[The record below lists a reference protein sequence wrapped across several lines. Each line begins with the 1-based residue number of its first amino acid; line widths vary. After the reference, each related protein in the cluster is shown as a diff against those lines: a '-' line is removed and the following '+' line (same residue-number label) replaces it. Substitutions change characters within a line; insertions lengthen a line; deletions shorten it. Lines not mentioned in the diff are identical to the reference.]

1 MRAFSQLLH
10 RLLPARPGRLRQ
22 AGVLGLNGRNLNIL
36 TAWNP
41 KPLYRLADDKLATK
55 ELCAQCG
62 LAVPQTFAVV
72 DHPVQV
78 RRLDR
83 LVGEHQ
89 QFVVKPVCGA
99 AGRGVVLVA
108 GRCGESFI
116 TVGGGTMSPENLR
129 YHLLEILGGTY
140 SLGGRA
146 DRAIIEQRIASH
158 SALAALAAGGTP
170 DVRIV
175 LYRGAPVMAMLR
187 LPTTRSSGRANLHQ
201 GALGVGLDLRTGSA
215 VAAVCEGRIVDRHTD
230 SGLAIGDIIM
240 PAWPEILAVA
250 EKLAAVI
257 ALGYLGVDIVLD
269 DRARPVVLEANGRPG
284 LTIQLANRCGLL
296 KKITERD
303 SEADGTERPG

>member
-1 MRAFSQLLH
+1 MRLFSTCQ
-10 RLLPARPGRLRQ
+10 RFLPAWPGRLRR
-22 AGVLGLNGRNLNIL
+22 AGVLGLNGRNLNVL

-55 ELCAQCG
+55 ELCAQYG
-62 LAVPQTFAVV
+62 IAVPQTFAVV

-83 LVGEHQ
+83 LVGSHSE
-89 QFVVKPVCGA
+89 FIVKPVRGA
-99 AGRGVVLVA
+99 GGRGVVLIT
-108 GRCGESFI
+108 GRSDRSFM
-116 TVGGGTMSPENLR
+116 TVGGTMSSADLR

-146 DRAIIEQRIASH
+146 DRAMIEQRIASH
-158 SALAALAAGGTP
+158 PALAAWSAGGTP

-175 LYRGAPVMAMLR
+175 LFRGAPIMAMLR
-187 LPTTRSSGRANLHQ
+187 LPTSRSAGRANLHQ

-215 VAAVCEGRIVDRHTD
+215 IAAVCEGKTVDRHVD
-230 SGLAIGDIIM
+230 SGLSIGDIAV

-250 EKLAAVI
+250 RRLAAVI
-257 ALGYLGVDIVLD
+257 GLGYLGVDIVLD

-284 LTIQLANRCGLL
+284 LTIQIANRCGLL
-296 KKITERD
+296 KKIDEMDTR
-303 SEADGTERPG
+303 